1 MTPYQ
6 AKEDFTWL
14 NVTMYLLQYCKR
26 FTKKF
31 IECPFKDDDIH
42 NAVIGKKNDKIV
54 CLERIDFQVK
64 IHGKI
69 VELGEIENTVKEM
82 EGLELRASSYS

>member
-1 MTPYQ
+1 MI
-6 AKEDFTWL
+6 L
-14 NVTMYLLQYCKR
+14 VS
-26 FTKKF
+26 
-31 IECPFKDDDIH
+31 
-42 NAVIGKKNDKIV
+42 GKKNDKIV

-82 EGLELRASSYS
+82 EGLE